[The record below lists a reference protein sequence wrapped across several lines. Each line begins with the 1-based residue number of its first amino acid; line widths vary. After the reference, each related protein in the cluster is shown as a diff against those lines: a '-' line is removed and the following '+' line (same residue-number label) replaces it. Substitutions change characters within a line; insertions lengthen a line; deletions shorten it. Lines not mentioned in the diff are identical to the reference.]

1 LPARSPA
8 TARIARDGEGAT
20 KLIEVRIEGAPDAE
34 QARLAARAVAASN
47 LVKTAVHGGDPNWGR
62 IVCALGYSGSELAID
77 RLRLSI
83 AGLTVFE
90 HGAGQ
95 EVDLQQVRTAF
106 EKPEIEIRA
115 DLGLGDGRAQAWGCD
130 LSAEYVHINADY
142 TT

>member
-1 LPARSPA
+1 MPSRPVSL
-8 TARIARDGEGAT
+8 
-20 KLIEVRIEGAPDAE
+20 
-34 QARLAARAVAASN
+34 ARAVAASN

-115 DLGLGDGRAQAWGCD
+115 DLGLGDGRPRPGAAT
-130 LSAEYVHINADY
+130 SAEYVHINADY